1 MGFSGSALLTD
12 KTDDDAYVFWYAT
25 PSKDS
30 HAAYGTLVSGWIAA
44 GVVPRQ
50 GTPLEVAR
58 RTADAA
64 VQVKQHPPPRTAEDV
79 SKILGEYAD
88 GAVLQLRAQ
97 ADLYLA
103 GAVVRARI
111 EFEYLGEDE
120 LAPPRVDPRRDFMQ
134 GVLFLPQYWREKA
147 KGYEGGDPGGA
158 AALIEDSLSG
168 KYVRALAEKTSPL
181 AMYSGPEHDNIR
193 WRFTERELRQPLA
206 PRLSEISRCATYLS
220 PAQVEALGAAHVERL
235 VHVFAW
241 LHAQEPRLKP
251 FCLRT
256 ENGGAILSRWP
267 GALDRDPK
275 FASLLS
281 VEDREAFDRVRRALL
296 PGAR

>member
-1 MGFSGSALLTD
+1 MITD

-30 HAAYGTLVSGWIAA
+30 QRAYGSLLSGWIAA

-58 RTADAA
+58 RTAGAA
-64 VQVKQHPPPRTAEDV
+64 VQVKQHPPPRTAEDAEKV
-79 SKILGEYAD
+79 LAEYA
-88 GAVLQLRAQ
+88 ATAILQVRGQ
-97 ADLYLA
+97 ADLYLG

-147 KGYEGGDPGGA
+147 KGYAEGDHGAA
-158 AALIEDSLSG
+158 AALIEDALAE
-168 KYVRALAEKTSPL
+168 KYLKALAEKTAPL
-181 AMYSGPEHDNIR
+181 GMFSGPEHDNIR
-193 WRFTERELRQPLA
+193 WRFTEAELKGPLP
-206 PRLSEISRCATYLS
+206 PRLSELSRCATYLS
-220 PAQVEALGAAHVERL
+220 PAQVAAVGADHVVRLGR
-235 VHVFAW
+235 VFEW
-241 LHAQEPRLKP
+241 LHRQEPRLKP
-251 FCLRT
+251 VCLGT
-256 ENGGAILSRWP
+256 ANGGVILSRWP
-267 GALDRDPK
+267 GALDREPK
-275 FASLLS
+275 FASLLAPDDQAS
-281 VEDREAFDRVRRALL
+281 FEAVRLALL